1 MDFVFGLPK
10 GKKGN
15 DAIWVII
22 DRLTKSALFLPMK
35 MTDSIDKLARLY
47 INEVVRLHGV
57 PVLIVSNW
65 DPRFT
70 SRLWSSIQHAFGT
83 V

>member
-1 MDFVFGLPK
+1 MDFVFGSPK

-35 MTDSIDKLARLY
+35 MIDSIDKLARLH
-47 INEVVRLHGV
+47 INEVVWLHGV
-57 PVLIVSNW
+57 PIVITQFWVIPQNSL
-65 DPRFT
+65 FKK
-70 SRLWSSIQHAFGT
+70 IKIKKIK
-83 V
+83 